1 MSRNLT
7 LAALAAL
14 TCLLQ
19 PVPEASAQ
27 SRPQIETFFRN
38 GLFHVRNN
46 TNKRVMCQVS
56 AMVSRGSGIGPQTGL
71 EHYQR
76 AIVLFPGSEET
87 PFTGPVGNP
96 RVFDCQS
103 K

>member
-1 MSRNLT
+1 MFRILSV
-7 LAALAAL
+7 AALATLPCMLPGA
-14 TCLLQ
+14 
-19 PVPEASAQ
+19 PEAVAQ
-27 SRPQIETFFRN
+27 NRPQIETFFRN

-96 RVFDCQS
+96 RVFDCQT